1 MDATWMAKPTIMR
14 TYVFPNRWFQFTGNQ
29 SKWWL
34 GPPMCLQFDSKYYNF
49 LRRCHLSTEHILL
62 RTHWMETISSWDMS
76 AWRNQNLAVANIL
89 WLRYR
94 CQRRCSGDFHICF
107 NTRETEL
114 LLNVPCQDYYTRPQL
129 LYRIDGT
136 QGVACSQCSFQ
147 CGPKFIVTEVDVQNF
162 IWEVGPLWGPTIS
175 LSAEPPSQLGL
186 DAQKIS

>member
-1 MDATWMAKPTIMR
+1 MAWMQHGWPTQQSWERMS
-14 TYVFPNRWFQFTGNQ
+14 FQTVDFNSPEIKANDG
-29 SKWWL
+29 S
-34 GPPMCLQFDSKYYNF
+34 G
-49 LRRCHLSTEHILL
+49 RRCAFSLTQNI
-62 RTHWMETISSWDMS
+62 TISSDDVIWVIQHRAYPPQDPLS
-76 AWRNQNLAVANIL
+76 GNNQLMGHVTLAVANIL

-162 IWEVGPLWGPTIS
+162 TWEVGPLWGPTIS